1 MISFVVTAKL
11 ICAYVFAY
19 AKCWIS
25 QDVAQISSLRLVSVC
40 IRADLLSHIMRKPDF
55 CICKNKAADHELHSY
70 AKLIRAIVF
79 ATKIVQ
85 SLYFLNPHF
94 KPLAISCKFTA
105 WLVSDQVGNQN
116 IGFLMTWLSWLVCVL
131 LSHSLM
137 HIRIR
142 N

>member
-25 QDVAQISSLRLVSVC
+25 HDVAQISSLRLVSVC

-55 CICKNKAADHELHSY
+55 CICENKAVDQLTM
-70 AKLIRAIVF
+70 KLISAIVF

-94 KPLAISCKFTA
+94 KPLAIFCKFTA

-131 LSHSLM
+131 LSLSLM